1 MKNFIEI
8 DGNSLNLRKI
18 RKLIEKDQKIKLSK
32 KAKKTVLDSYQIVKS
47 IISKEKTVYG
57 ITTGFGSFAQVR
69 ISEKDT
75 AKLQENLV
83 FSHAAGVGEPF
94 DPKTVK
100 IIMLLRANALA
111 KGLSGVSPETIEL
124 LIEFYNRNIIP
135 YVPKYGSVGASGD
148 LAPLSHIAL
157 CLIGHGQVFYKGKWV
172 KTSTVLKKEKLKP
185 LKLKAKEGLA
195 LTNGTQMMTAVA
207 VLSILKFEDLLKKAI
222 ISAGMSLEALLGSL
236 TPFRKEIHNARPHYG
251 QKKIAEIFRKTLEDS
266 DLIHSHLKCT
276 KVQDAYTLRCIPQV
290 YGACLDTLKSVS
302 KVIEI
307 EINSATD
314 NPLIISEDV
323 VLSAGNFH
331 GEPIALNLD
340 FLAIAVSEIANM
352 AERRIDRLLNN
363 ASNQTLPPF
372 LVKNGGL
379 NSGLMIAQ
387 YTAAALV
394 SENKILSHPASVDS
408 IPTSANQEDHV
419 SMGSIGA
426 TKIIKILEN
435 LDYVVNIELLCAF
448 NALQF
453 HKQAPS
459 RINKKV
465 VKLISE
471 ELEPWE
477 TDHIAY
483 IEIETIKDISDT
495 EDFKKIISG
504 IKL

>member
-1 MKNFIEI
+1 MKNYIEI

-18 RKLIEKDQKIKLSK
+18 RKILEKDQKIKLSTKSK
-32 KAKKTVLDSYQIVKS
+32 KAVLDSYKIVRS

-69 ISEKDT
+69 ISEQDT
-75 AKLQENLV
+75 SKLQENLV

-100 IIMLLRANALA
+100 VIMLLRANALA
-111 KGLSGVSPETIEL
+111 KGLSGVAPETIEL
-124 LIEFYNRNIIP
+124 LLEFFNRDIIP

-157 CLIGHGQVFYKGKWV
+157 CLIGQGQVFYKGKWK
-172 KTSTVLKKEKLKP
+172 KTSSVLKSEKLRP

-207 VLSILKFEDLLKKAI
+207 VLSVLRFEDLLKKAI

-266 DLIHSHLKCT
+266 ELIRSHIKCDR
-276 KVQDAYTLRCIPQV
+276 VQDAYTLRCIPQV
-290 YGACLDTLKSVS
+290 FGACLDTLRHAS
-302 KVIEI
+302 KVVET

-314 NPLIISEDV
+314 NPLIISEDI

-340 FLAIAVSEIANM
+340 FLTIAISEVANM
-352 AERRIDRLLNN
+352 AERRIDRMLNN
-363 ASNQTLPPF
+363 ASNQILPPF

-394 SENKILSHPASVDS
+394 SENKVLSHPASVDS

-426 TKIIKILEN
+426 TKIIKVLEN
-435 LDYVVNIELLCAF
+435 LDYVINIELLCAF

-453 HKQAPS
+453 HKPQPS

-465 VKLISE
+465 VRLLSK

-477 TDHIAY
+477 SDHITY
-483 IEIETIKDISDT
+483 QEIEVIKDLT
-495 EDFKKIISG
+495 EEEDFKKIISV